1 LVKVPLKM
9 QLETSSNITLSETPD
24 PRICPITIFPRELRG
39 RQVTL
44 LASQRYMPVMLDS
57 FWIIANE
64 INTLPPHRERA
75 EHMPIERP
83 SQNPVTSS
91 AGGGGR

>member
-1 LVKVPLKM
+1 
-9 QLETSSNITLSETPD
+9 
-24 PRICPITIFPRELRG
+24 
-39 RQVTL
+39 
-44 LASQRYMPVMLDS
+44 MLDS

-64 INTLPPHRERA
+64 INTMPPHRERA

-83 SQNPVTSS
+83 SQNPVTLS

>member
-1 LVKVPLKM
+1 
-9 QLETSSNITLSETPD
+9 
-24 PRICPITIFPRELRG
+24 
-39 RQVTL
+39 
-44 LASQRYMPVMLDS
+44 MLDS